1 MNCVNVNPCISA
13 YPPIAPSRS
22 AASATNPGFP
32 VSLRLNK
39 SSSIYTVAGLHK
51 FSLKAAASTS
61 TYRQCAPVCLFGG
74 KKSDSGDQAAPKEA
88 LENFLGSFK
97 KEQSIEDVLRQQ
109 IKKQEFF
116 DDGGTGGGGL
126 GGGGGGSGGGSSGS
140 GDENTSD
147 DELDELFQVTM
158 ATLGFIYTYIYIL
171 RGEEIGRYIRDV
183 IRYYIFRG
191 RKSIRLTK
199 LLARLDKHWKIIKEK
214 YANRLTDDEMD
225 EVDGHLIT
233 HAIKKTPT
241 WYYRPKQKAK
251 KVEKRAI
258 VDPVYGEEY
267 YEDEDDEY
275 YY

>member
-1 MNCVNVNPCISA
+1 MNCVNVNPCILA

-22 AASATNPGFP
+22 AAPATNPGFP

-39 SSSIYTVAGLHK
+39 SSSIYTVAGLRK
-51 FSLKAAASTS
+51 FSLKATASTS
-61 TYRQCAPVCLFGG
+61 TYRQSAPVCLFGG
-74 KKSDSGDQAAPKEA
+74 KKSGSGDQAAPKEA
-88 LENFLGSFK
+88 LENLLGSFK
-97 KEQSIEDVLRQQ
+97 KEQSIEDLLRQQ

-126 GGGGGGSGGGSSGS
+126 GGGGGGSGGGSGGS
-140 GDENTSD
+140 EDENTSD
-147 DELDELFQVTM
+147 ELDEIFQVTM

-171 RGEEIGRYIRDV
+171 RGEEIGRYIRDI

-199 LLARLDKHWKIIKEK
+199 LLARLNKHWTIIKGK
-214 YANRLTDDEMD
+214 YGNRLTDDEMD
-225 EVDGHLIT
+225 EVEGHLLT
-233 HAIKKTPT
+233 HLVKKTGT
-241 WYYRPKQKAK
+241 WYYRPKQAQK

-267 YEDEDDEY
+267 YEDDDEY